1 MGNETIALIDTHNYG
16 GVTLSFD
23 ESIDYTYLS
32 FLTKG
37 EIKTISFPAV
47 YLVQDYLTV
56 GKYLAQRGILLS
68 LEEVEQISEAFFVE
82 GWRPDHS

>member
-37 EIKTISFPAV
+37 EIKTISFPAIC
-47 YLVQDYLTV
+47 LVWDYLTI

-68 LEEVEQISEAFFVE
+68 LEEVEQISVALFGE
-82 GWRPDHS
+82 DNNDDS

>member
-23 ESIDYTYLS
+23 KSIDYTYLS

-47 YLVQDYLTV
+47 YLVQDYLTI
-56 GKYLAQRGILLS
+56 GKYLSQRGILLS
-68 LEEVEQISEAFFVE
+68 LEEVEQISVAFFGE
-82 GWRPDHS
+82 GVNDAS

>member
-23 ESIDYTYLS
+23 ESVDVGYLS
-32 FLTKG
+32 FLSTG
-37 EIKTISFPAV
+37 EIQTIRFPV
-47 YLVQDYLTV
+47 VCLVQDYLTV

-68 LEEVEQISEAFFVE
+68 LEEVEQISISFFGE
-82 GWRPDHS
+82 DGNDDS

>member
-1 MGNETIALIDTHNYG
+1 MGTETIALIDTHNYG

-47 YLVQDYLTV
+47 YLVQDYLTI
-56 GKYLAQRGILLS
+56 GKYLAQCGILLS
-68 LEEVEQISEAFFVE
+68 LEEVEQISVSFFVD
-82 GWRPDHS
+82 GVNDAS

>member
-1 MGNETIALIDTHNYG
+1 MGTETIALIDTHNYG

-23 ESIDYTYLS
+23 ESIDVAYLS

-47 YLVQDYLTV
+47 YLVQDYLTI
-56 GKYLAQRGILLS
+56 GKYLSQRGILLS

>member
-16 GVTLSFD
+16 GVTFSFD
-23 ESIDYTYLS
+23 ESIDHAYLS

-37 EIKTISFPAV
+37 EIQTISFPAIV
-47 YLVQDYLTV
+47 LVWDYLTI

-68 LEEVEQISEAFFVE
+68 LEEVEQISVALFGEDSNSV
-82 GWRPDHS
+82 S

>member
-1 MGNETIALIDTHNYG
+1 MGTETIALIDTHNYG

-47 YLVQDYLTV
+47 YLVQDYLTI
-56 GKYLAQRGILLS
+56 GKYLARCGILLS
-68 LEEVEQISEAFFVE
+68 LEEVEQISVSFFVE
-82 GWRPDHS
+82 GVNDAS

>member
-23 ESIDYTYLS
+23 ESADVGYLS
-32 FLTKG
+32 FLSKG
-37 EIKTISFPAV
+37 EIQNIRFPIV
-47 YLVQDYLTV
+47 CLVQDYITV

-68 LEEVEQISEAFFVE
+68 LEEVEQISVAFFGE
-82 GWRPDHS
+82 DSNQ

>member
-1 MGNETIALIDTHNYG
+1 MGTETIALIDTHKYG

-37 EIKTISFPAV
+37 EIKTIGFPAV
-47 YLVQDYLTV
+47 YLVQDYLTI
-56 GKYLAQRGILLS
+56 GKYLAQCGILLS
-68 LEEVEQISEAFFVE
+68 LEEVEQISIAFF
-82 GWRPDHS
+82 GDGGNDAS

>member
-23 ESIDYTYLS
+23 ESTDIGYLS
-32 FLTKG
+32 FLSKG

-47 YLVQDYLTV
+47 YLVQDYLTI

-68 LEEVEQISEAFFVE
+68 LEEVEQISVSFFVE
-82 GWRPDHS
+82 GVNDAS

>member
-1 MGNETIALIDTHNYG
+1 MGTETIALIDTYNYG

-47 YLVQDYLTV
+47 YLVQDYLTI
-56 GKYLAQRGILLS
+56 GKYLAQCGILLS
-68 LEEVEQISEAFFVE
+68 LEEVEQISVSFFVE
-82 GWRPDHS
+82 GVNDAS

>member
-23 ESIDYTYLS
+23 ESSDVGYLS
-32 FLTKG
+32 FLSKG
-37 EIKTISFPAV
+37 EIQTIRFPV
-47 YLVQDYLTV
+47 VCLVQDYLTV

-68 LEEVEQISEAFFVE
+68 LEEVEQVSVAFFGE
-82 GWRPDHS
+82 DSNNDS

>member
-1 MGNETIALIDTHNYG
+1 MGTETIALIDTHNYG

-47 YLVQDYLTV
+47 YLVQDYLTI
-56 GKYLAQRGILLS
+56 GKYLVQRGILLS
-68 LEEVEQISEAFFVE
+68 LEEVEQISIAFFGE
-82 GWRPDHS
+82 GINDAS

>member
-23 ESIDYTYLS
+23 ESVDAGYLS
-32 FLTKG
+32 FLSKG
-37 EIKTISFPAV
+37 EIQTIRFPV
-47 YLVQDYLTV
+47 VCLMQDYITV

-68 LEEVEQISEAFFVE
+68 LEEVEQISIEFFGE
-82 GWRPDHS
+82 GSN

>member
-23 ESIDYTYLS
+23 ESVDAGYLS
-32 FLTKG
+32 FLSKG
-37 EIKTISFPAV
+37 EIQTIRFPV
-47 YLVQDYLTV
+47 VCLVQDYITV

-68 LEEVEQISEAFFVE
+68 LEEVEQISVEFFGE
-82 GWRPDHS
+82 GSN